1 VDDFVAYARVLFERL
16 GDRVTNWITIN
27 EPIIYE
33 MFNAMGMKADTWTD
47 DMAIAYTKSLLLS
60 HARTVDLYRR
70 EFKPKQGGQIGITLN
85 IDFVVPIDDSPAAI
99 EAAQDA
105 NDQMLGQFAD
115 PICELTAG

>member
-1 VDDFVAYARVLFERL
+1 MDDFVAYARVLFERL

-33 MFNAMGMKADTWTD
+33 MFNAMGMKGDTWTD

-70 EFKPKQGGQIGITLN
+70 EFKAKQGGQIGITLN

-115 PICELTAG
+115 PICEWTPG